1 MGQANMC
8 RPTLLLLAFTLG
20 IAHGQTTS
28 PLCEPCITVDPV
40 EPGIP
45 DELSGVYRFLE
56 IDPECPGNGC
66 SYTLDGQGDDQVYCF
81 GPGPRTGAFECA
93 AVTGGTSSQESS
105 TSSSS
110 SSSAGVSTSSQATSF
125 SSSSSPTFGSTS
137 ASSSAP
143 SSSASSFHN
152 SRIIYISFHLWGTN
166 HIHSNYRLNNSKV
179 PRLHWVRD
187 LPPWVESIWHEVLP
201 VASPC
206 HPYCSNQG
214 CHCLSGPL
222 ARWLPGKYRE

>member
-93 AVTGGTSSQESS
+93 AVTGGSTSSQESS
-105 TSSSS
+105 TTSSFVSSSS
-110 SSSAGVSTSSQATSF
+110 SPISSSSVGVSTSSQATSF
-125 SSSSSPTFGSTS
+125 SSSSSPTSGLTS

-143 SSSASSFHN
+143 SSSAASTTGSS
-152 SRIIYISFHLWGTN
+152 TA
-166 HIHSNYRLNNSKV
+166 
-179 PRLHWVRD
+179 
-187 LPPWVESIWHEVLP
+187 
-201 VASPC
+201 AST
-206 HPYCSNQG
+206 
-214 CHCLSGPL
+214 SGASTSTSGAPT
-222 ARWLPGKYRE
+222 

>member
-93 AVTGGTSSQESS
+93 AVTGGSTSSQESS
-105 TSSSS
+105 TTSSFVSSSS
-110 SSSAGVSTSSQATSF
+110 SPISSSSVGVSTSSQATSF
-125 SSSSSPTFGSTS
+125 SSSSSPTSGLTSGSSTAASTS
-137 ASSSAP
+137 GASTTGSSTAASTSGASTSTSGAP
-143 SSSASSFHN
+143 
-152 SRIIYISFHLWGTN
+152 T
-166 HIHSNYRLNNSKV
+166 
-179 PRLHWVRD
+179 
-187 LPPWVESIWHEVLP
+187 
-201 VASPC
+201 
-206 HPYCSNQG
+206 
-214 CHCLSGPL
+214 
-222 ARWLPGKYRE
+222 

>member
-93 AVTGGTSSQESS
+93 AVTGGSTSSQESS
-105 TSSSS
+105 TTSSFVSSSS
-110 SSSAGVSTSSQATSF
+110 PISSSSVGVSTSSQATSF
-125 SSSSSPTFGSTS
+125 SSSSSPTSGLTS

-143 SSSASSFHN
+143 SSSAASTTGSS
-152 SRIIYISFHLWGTN
+152 TA
-166 HIHSNYRLNNSKV
+166 
-179 PRLHWVRD
+179 
-187 LPPWVESIWHEVLP
+187 
-201 VASPC
+201 AST
-206 HPYCSNQG
+206 
-214 CHCLSGPL
+214 SGASTSTTAKCPD
-222 ARWLPGKYRE
+222 